1 MGGRVGAVK
10 EKRKQNKMST
20 KRKINPITH
29 ANRRI
34 RRHIGEFEGIS
45 ACSLKKKGISPNSKS
60 AWGEHWQTPYRTLK

>member
-10 EKRKQNKMST
+10 EKRKENKMST
-20 KRKINPITH
+20 KRKRNPITH

-45 ACSLKKKGISPNSKS
+45 ANLKAYRRIRRHVGEFEGIWVNLK
-60 AWGEHWQTPYRTLK
+60 AYR